1 MAYIAAYFAAALVMA
16 GLDYLWLTTMMGPLY
31 ERYLGPILAPEPD
44 MKAAVA
50 FYLVYLLGIVWFAV
64 RPALLSGDWKSAA
77 LNGALFGFF
86 AYATYDLTN
95 MATLKVWSLQLTL
108 VDMAWGAFLTAC
120 AGTAG
125 ALAAL
130 AVSGRT

>member
-1 MAYIAAYFAAALVMA
+1 MLPYIAAYLAAALVMA
-16 GLDYLWLTTMMGPLY
+16 GLDYLWLTNMMGPLY
-31 ERYLGPILAPEPD
+31 GKVLGPILAPQPD

-64 RPALLSGDWKSAA
+64 RPALASGDWKSAL

-95 MATLKVWSLQLTL
+95 MATRPSRSP
-108 VDMAWGAFLTAC
+108 C
-120 AGTAG
+120 R
-125 ALAAL
+125 
-130 AVSGRT
+130 SGRCN